1 MASEK
6 SSNMKTWALFAFW
19 TIVTLG
25 MLVTVP
31 QWFWL
36 ALPFM
41 LTYLVQAMGVM

>member
-6 SSNMKTWALFAFW
+6 SSNMKAWGLFVVW
-19 TIVTLG
+19 TIITLG
-25 MLVTVP
+25 MLVVVP